1 MVSFICVECWLLTQ
15 TEILLNV
22 PRSKKSPHVYYPIT
36 FKLLFFTIGK
46 TAMKGEELHAM
57 MGVIMTGT
65 IVHMTC
71 IILVVAIVDAVEVS
85 MGEKLH

>member
-1 MVSFICVECWLLTQ
+1 
-15 TEILLNV
+15 
-22 PRSKKSPHVYYPIT
+22 
-36 FKLLFFTIGK
+36 
-46 TAMKGEELHAM
+46 MKGEELHAM